1 VLLQFYYGAGTMK
14 ISEETKVSTDVK
26 SLIGIIAGVA
36 VGVWAYF
43 GVIERLNNLETKN
56 QLFEQDLLEASTQKP
71 IDQEQFMLLED
82 LYKTV
87 DKLQSTQ
94 EMNMTNKVNIQFLQ
108 KQMEKALVDIERL
121 KDSNREMKYTN
132 GH

>member
-1 VLLQFYYGAGTMK
+1 MK
-14 ISEETKVSTDVK
+14 ISEETKVSTDIK
-26 SLIGIIAGVA
+26 SLVGIIAGVA
-36 VGVWAYF
+36 IGVWAYF
-43 GVIERLNNLETKN
+43 GIIERLNNLETKN

-71 IDQEQFMLLED
+71 IDQEQFMLIED

-87 DKLQSTQ
+87 EKLQSTQ